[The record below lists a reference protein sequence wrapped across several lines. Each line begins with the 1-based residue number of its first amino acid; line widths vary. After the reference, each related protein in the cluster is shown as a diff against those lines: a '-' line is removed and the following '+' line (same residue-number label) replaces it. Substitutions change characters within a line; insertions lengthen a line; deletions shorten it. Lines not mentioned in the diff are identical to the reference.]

1 MFSFIRFVSLIR
13 HILPALLFVFPL
25 LTTAVSSA
33 ASESPDDRL
42 AEAVERAKRATVGI
56 LDSTPEARQSG
67 YDAQLSF
74 RSTGVH
80 LRDGYIVTARHAVE
94 RQDGNKIV
102 VPEMILILT
111 QNLEEL
117 PARLV
122 GGNAYLDI
130 VLYKLQHPA
139 QALEAMTVSFA
150 DKEVTPGQEVFTVG
164 YPLGWGP
171 TIAFGRIGNPN
182 TFLQTVDTR
191 LLQSDVPVCSGN
203 SGGGLFNASGELVG
217 VMHAIIKTDEAQGGH
232 GCSRLAFAVPG
243 VLAKKI
249 VGALLEGKQPGFSR
263 LGIQMKAVKVGTR
276 WRVAV
281 GQVFEP
287 ASFGGV
293 QKGDLLLAIDDTG
306 ITDAAQL
313 KNFLIERTTP
323 GQKVTLRVLRGDK
336 ELALSI
342 TLGGI

>member
-1 MFSFIRFVSLIR
+1 MFFAVWLASLTRLLIASSLFALAWSTL
-13 HILPALLFVFPL
+13 ILP
-25 LTTAVSSA
+25 SA
-33 ASESPDDRL
+33 QAEPSDTRL
-42 AEAVERAKRATVGI
+42 AQSVERAQKATVGI
-56 LDSTPEARQSG
+56 MNATPEARQSG
-67 YDAQLSF
+67 YDVQLSL
-74 RSTGVH
+74 RGTGVH

-102 VPEMILILT
+102 VPETILILT

-150 DKEVTPGQEVFTVG
+150 DKEASPGQEVFTVG

-203 SGGGLFNASGELVG
+203 SGGGLFNAGGELVG
-217 VMHAIIKTDEAQGGH
+217 VMHAIIKTDEAQGGY

-263 LGIQMKAVKVGTR
+263 LGIQMKAVKMGTR

-293 QKGDLLLAIDDTG
+293 QKGDLLLAIDDTD

-336 ELALSI
+336 ELTLSI
-342 TLGGI
+342 TLGGV